1 MKITSKI
8 KNSLPDIKT
17 FGCRL
22 NIWESQVISD
32 LASKN
37 GQSNLIIFNT
47 CAVTSEAE
55 RQARQAIRSSKR
67 NRPDALIL
75 VTGCAAQVDP
85 QKWNSMPEVDF
96 VIGNKEKLDEDFWK
110 NFESEDSLHQNQNVF
125 VQDIMEVKSTSG
137 HLIESFNKHT
147 RGFVQVQNGCDHRCT
162 FCIIP
167 FGRGPSRSVS
177 TQNVINSINS
187 LLKNGVKEIVLTG
200 VDLTSWGIDIF
211 GKPSLGLLVKK
222 ILKNIPNLDRLRL
235 SSIDPAE
242 VDFDLMDAFEHEE
255 RLMPHIHLSIQH
267 GDDIILKR
275 MKRRHIYRDV
285 INFVKEAKRRRNDV
299 VFGGDFIAGFPTEDE
314 KAHKK
319 SIQLITEANITYI
332 HVFPYSNRKNTPAS
346 NMPQVPKKI
355 IQKRAKELRNL
366 AEKQHNKFLVSQIGT
381 TQKVLVENNSVGH
394 STNFSKIKLK
404 ENVESS
410 IIISTKILEINN
422 DGLLG
427 TIRD

>member
-1 MKITSKI
+1 MKITLKN

-32 LASKN
+32 LASQN
-37 GQSNLIIFNT
+37 GQSDLIIFNT

-67 NRPDALIL
+67 NRPDAQIL

-110 NFESEDSLHQNQNVF
+110 RFIPEDSLHQNQNVF

-137 HLIESFNKHT
+137 HLVESFNKHT

-187 LLKNGVKEIVLTG
+187 LLKNCL
-200 VDLTSWGIDIF
+200 LYTS
-211 GKPSLGLLVKK
+211 PS
-222 ILKNIPNLDRLRL
+222 PRDMSASRMP
-235 SSIDPAE
+235 SSA
-242 VDFDLMDAFEHEE
+242 
-255 RLMPHIHLSIQH
+255 
-267 GDDIILKR
+267 
-275 MKRRHIYRDV
+275 
-285 INFVKEAKRRRNDV
+285 
-299 VFGGDFIAGFPTEDE
+299 
-314 KAHKK
+314 
-319 SIQLITEANITYI
+319 
-332 HVFPYSNRKNTPAS
+332 
-346 NMPQVPKKI
+346 
-355 IQKRAKELRNL
+355 
-366 AEKQHNKFLVSQIGT
+366 
-381 TQKVLVENNSVGH
+381 
-394 STNFSKIKLK
+394 
-404 ENVESS
+404 
-410 IIISTKILEINN
+410 
-422 DGLLG
+422 
-427 TIRD
+427 

>member
-1 MKITSKI
+1 MKITSRN

-37 GQSNLIIFNT
+37 GQSDLIIFNT

-110 NFESEDSLHQNQNVF
+110 KFEPENRFSTNQNVF
-125 VQDIMEVKSTSG
+125 VQDIMQVKSISG
-137 HLIESFNKHT
+137 HLVESFNKHT

-177 TQNVINSINS
+177 TQDVRNTNNS
-187 LLKNGVKEIVLTG
+187 LLKNGV
-200 VDLTSWGIDIF
+200 
-211 GKPSLGLLVKK
+211 
-222 ILKNIPNLDRLRL
+222 
-235 SSIDPAE
+235 
-242 VDFDLMDAFEHEE
+242 
-255 RLMPHIHLSIQH
+255 
-267 GDDIILKR
+267 
-275 MKRRHIYRDV
+275 
-285 INFVKEAKRRRNDV
+285 
-299 VFGGDFIAGFPTEDE
+299 
-314 KAHKK
+314 
-319 SIQLITEANITYI
+319 
-332 HVFPYSNRKNTPAS
+332 
-346 NMPQVPKKI
+346 
-355 IQKRAKELRNL
+355 
-366 AEKQHNKFLVSQIGT
+366 
-381 TQKVLVENNSVGH
+381 
-394 STNFSKIKLK
+394 
-404 ENVESS
+404 
-410 IIISTKILEINN
+410 
-422 DGLLG
+422 
-427 TIRD
+427 